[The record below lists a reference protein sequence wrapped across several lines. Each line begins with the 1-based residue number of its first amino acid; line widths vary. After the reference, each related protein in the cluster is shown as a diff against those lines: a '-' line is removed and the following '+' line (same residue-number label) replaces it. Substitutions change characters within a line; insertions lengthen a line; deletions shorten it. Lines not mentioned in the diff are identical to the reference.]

1 MNEELATRFTKLLK
15 PLFPPET
22 DILRRPSSGELILV
36 VDWKL
41 KDDPARPNKRSRKI
55 IVQITHE
62 TIVDYADGTDQHR
75 RSEERRIAA
84 AVTTRLNAFEPKH
97 NSPCGT
103 PEPEETWVL

>member
-1 MNEELATRFTKLLK
+1 MNEELAALFIELLK
-15 PLFPPET
+15 PLFPPEAE
-22 DILRRPSSGELILV
+22 ICRRPSSGELVLV

-41 KDDPARPNKRSRKI
+41 KNDSVRPNKRSRKI

-62 TIVDYADGTDQHR
+62 IIEDYADGTDQHR

-84 AVTTRLNAFEPKH
+84 AVKTQLNAFEPEH
-97 NSPCGT
+97 NSPRGT